1 MGHRA
6 KDEAMVFVV
15 LLILAVFAFGI
26 SQWALGRYASMMAKG
41 SQVTSPTAHTGGE
54 IALLFLESEGVLDVQ
69 IVEHN
74 GVVTDYF
81 DPVRRRLFLR
91 HSTAQGTTLSD
102 WAAALHEAAHALHT
116 TAEGLAELKWRQS
129 VIRMCRYI
137 PVAVAMAL
145 IGLMIGR
152 VFVPRVAILVLA
164 AVFSLLVFLN
174 LGTVMIEFAANRRL
188 RAFLE
193 RHLQRHPQAHQRLGE
208 LLFCMAIREVGDILR
223 SPRYF
228 FLSAL
233 PGAGKSRPG

>member
-1 MGHRA
+1 
-6 KDEAMVFVV
+6 MVFLLLLV
-15 LLILAVFAFGI
+15 LAALAFGI
-26 SQWALGRYASMMAKG
+26 SQWAAGKYAAMMGKG
-41 SQVTSPTAHTGGE
+41 SRVTSPTAHNGAE
-54 IALLFLESEGVLDVQ
+54 IALKFLESEGVMDVQ
-69 IVEHN
+69 VVEHN

-81 DPVRRRLFLR
+81 DPVRRRLFL
-91 HSTAQGTTLSD
+91 HSSTAQGTTLSA
-102 WAAALHEAAHALHT
+102 WATALHEAAHALQT
-116 TAEGLAELKWRQS
+116 SAEGLGEFKWRQS

-137 PVAVAMAL
+137 PVAAL
-145 IGLMIGR
+145 VVIVGLMIGR
-152 VFVPRVAILVLA
+152 VFVPRVAILAFASVFGLLA
-164 AVFSLLVFLN
+164 FLN

-193 RHLQRHPQAHQRLGE
+193 NHLARHPQAHQRLGE